1 MSGVVSAS
9 PAATTFF
16 QRWTRRA
23 LSYVFP
29 GRGRCQVLSWN
40 DIPPDR
46 IHRCHSSCQH
56 VNAQTIKPH
65 NHVNCFEDSVRKVF
79 NQLFLSGNKGSSDSH
94 NTITKPHQLPWFQ
107 DFIQTNAQTL
117 KAYLLLTVDDCR
129 SCQTI
134 DLKSLLEIKTFGD
147 VATVHLK
154 AAPLAPAN
162 ADLTKFEVER
172 IIDGYPPFYRSII
185 LTPGPKS
192 YQITHPTKESH
203 HLSRGAWVLAVGL
216 SINIGRIPSLY
227 NMQQLRR
234 KNDEIYWK
242 GTLVM
247 SAFDMIGRTLSRL
260 RDFEKLRL
268 TGPQQYHLHLRGKG
282 LWCDHALSCYNL
294 IMSESYSLKPWILK
308 TQDIESHPL
317 FAPLVGE
324 CPCTRTCISEKS
336 HSE

>member
-1 MSGVVSAS
+1 
-9 PAATTFF
+9 
-16 QRWTRRA
+16 
-23 LSYVFP
+23 
-29 GRGRCQVLSWN
+29 
-40 DIPPDR
+40 
-46 IHRCHSSCQH
+46 
-56 VNAQTIKPH
+56 
-65 NHVNCFEDSVRKVF
+65 VF

-203 HLSRGAWVLAVGL
+203 HLSRGSWVLAVGL

-227 NMQQLRR
+227 NMQQLRW

-247 SAFDMIGRTLSRL
+247 SAFDMIGRSLSRL
-260 RDFEKLRL
+260 RDFEELRL
-268 TGPQQYHLHLRGKG
+268 NWTPASPPFKMGRSVVRSCIELLQSHHERKLFIEAMDSQNAGYRIASPVCITCRRMPLH
-282 LWCDHALSCYNL
+282 
-294 IMSESYSLKPWILK
+294 
-308 TQDIESHPL
+308 QDLHW
-317 FAPLVGE
+317 
-324 CPCTRTCISEKS
+324 
-336 HSE
+336 